1 MPIDKRIPR
10 VLNPDADNKTI
21 EKTSMLDAL
30 NLYSGPE
37 TSTAGNSIYDGGDGM
52 LKNIRGNEEISFHEG
67 ENPLGQTRL
76 IGSVEDTKTEITY
89 LFMYSTIPYYHG
101 VWAYDKHGKLPG
113 SDPNTIRLIYRSN
126 QFSFPQNGFVKG
138 DVVYT
143 NASKVLLDEDPDI
156 GVEFDKDAL
165 IYFTDGV
172 NEPRKI
178 NAYRAFLA
186 GGLSIHGANDVYA
199 EADFI
204 TACPRVPLTPIT
216 FQFDS
221 DESRSVSNFART
233 AGFKFAYQ
241 YVYKDGI
248 ESAISPYSDVAFPQ
262 SVLSQGSQTYVDH
275 SQFNR
280 CVLTIPSENIAEVKQ
295 IRVLAKEGATGGF
308 GVIEEIEDFNDADFQ
323 TYNFYNDRIS
333 RSVSTNEVNK
343 QFDSVP
349 RNAVSQTAVSNRMT
363 YGNYLDGFDNIKT
376 NATVSAVYKERGEDF
391 KTFDIKVQPSIAP
404 LSPEIGNKTNA
415 KTVGF
420 VLDCSDLPSEI
431 SQGTLIDFKLTVAPD
446 RNWHVYDFI
455 DGKSYHQSKYLGPQ
469 EQEAEST
476 YYNNANIQTL
486 FHQTDEE
493 AGLEYLTSNG
503 VNVFGQHTKV
513 NDINLWKF
521 DQPTSQLSGLA
532 ADFAD
537 SINFPPTWLNGQLPA
552 SIGTSAGNP
561 LIFQGAPLVFKVK
574 IRSTQS
580 INAGPEFVAS
590 ALEACFTLRDVGPN
604 LALTNT
610 LNSLGFEIEDEE
622 NSFQARPSYSYDLN
636 IQDGDIIEQPY
647 AGTSPGNDDFR
658 NKLISS
664 VKILNY
670 GSGTTVPGTSKV
682 PMGHFIVN
690 KATLKFYCESVE
702 DGGFIYGD
710 PSKKHLR
717 IGIQNVSGVET
728 VTCVHEVAP
737 LGVSAVF
744 NPQLN
749 IAPFS
754 ISDVPVSSG
763 WIAIKPDTVQ
773 AIISGEDGYS
783 FEDFLSENSI
793 GSLAVNVNYG
803 TIDLIDMAGESVNKN
818 YLLQLGYLDHDDFGI
833 FDPSDGA
840 ELVQGVTPKIR
851 YCLMD
856 GEGGPGGG
864 PSRGGNGNAYDD
876 GLNYFQGSV
885 SVQPQIVAEGTYSGS
900 NNYIQT
906 VFYAGSLSLATIGDG
921 SNAPTCLPLIDAR
934 LTINS
939 NGTTLG
945 PSYPTPFPNPSNNV
959 ALDPLSVNYN
969 LLHSHAEISSVVIN
983 VGEGLYEFD
992 RSFKTEANHDFGI
1005 VYYDQRGRHGFV
1017 NHLDTV
1023 FIDGYSSVE
1032 RGAALYG
1039 PAHVRIQIDH
1049 DPPEWAHHYK
1059 IVYSGNST
1067 VKDFV
1072 QYTAGGAFTKN
1083 TQEISEANSNIYV
1096 SLNYLQGHP
1105 VSYVSAF
1112 GARTPEGGLNFYKFS
1127 PGDKLRV
1134 ISYGSSTNRQYPY
1147 DVEFEVA
1154 DLVKLGDTENPL
1166 WAAGEVPPENTK
1178 GDFVILKNNPNAYGF
1193 SHSDVFSE
1201 SDFWDQN
1208 VVIEL
1213 RTPQK
1218 ERNLDDLIYYEIG
1231 KTYAVVVDSDDALIH
1246 QNADI
1251 EIDKGD
1257 VWFRPVAVN
1266 VREESN
1272 GVFQDIIQT
1281 ESGGD
1286 DILSDS
1292 NFVSVLLEATS
1303 ASDLFRS
1310 DNSFI
1315 GRPNA
1320 IFEDASETVRESTI
1334 THSKPSNPESNK
1346 HSYSSFN
1353 YTTGN
1358 FKDLSEIHGGIQY
1371 MCAQGDQIVVIQRD
1385 KVSLVPVG
1393 KNILSDASGNQSL
1406 ISSAAVLGE
1415 AIVYPGFSGCD
1426 TDPSSV
1432 YDSGEVVYFANK
1444 SVSEIYRWSK
1454 SGVEV
1459 ISDKGMRAMF
1469 RAMFKAHIAAPNEIR
1484 VVGGYD
1490 PLKKEY
1496 LLTII
1501 NVLPRSTEEGILD
1514 SIPQPPGEPTTD
1526 FEDIEFMSAQQAID
1540 YLTLLAE
1547 EEDSSLHPTFG
1558 QIREV
1563 LNLAQTSNPTGV
1575 SSFLA
1580 DLDDDQFVSNSDF
1593 LLYLTILGTSYK
1605 STNSIYDPDD
1615 LALSRQEYTPP
1626 KPSKMP
1632 TFKDTQQAI
1641 DYLIDAGHL
1650 LAGEFQ
1656 ILRNYIRNEVAFNFD
1671 GLGEVNTT
1679 DLLVFLTAY
1688 TQSSIY
1694 SDTAFSEAYPGA
1706 SISNP
1711 QISALDVILY
1721 IIDQG
1726 DLTIGQYFH
1735 LAQHIKV
1742 NLRANAEFQAFSN
1755 NYEDSIVG
1763 SVTASDM
1770 LILLSVLLTDNDTAF
1785 EYSLN
1790 DTAFNNLLPE

>member
-37 TSTAGNSIYDGGDGM
+37 TSTAGISIYDGGDGI
-52 LKNIRGNEEISFHEG
+52 LKNIKGNEEISFHDG
-67 ENPLGQTRL
+67 ESLGGKTRL

-89 LFMYSTIPYYHG
+89 LFIYSTISDYHG

-113 SDPNTIRLIYRSN
+113 SAPNTIRLIYRSN
-126 QFSFPQNGFVKG
+126 QFNFPQNGFVKG

-143 NASKVLLDEDPDI
+143 NASKVLLDEHPDI

-186 GGLSIHGANDVYA
+186 GGNQIHGADIYA

-216 FQFDS
+216 FQFDF
-221 DESRSVSNFART
+221 DESRSVSNFATT

-262 SVLSQGSQTYVDH
+262 SVLNQGSQTYVDH

-295 IRVLAKEGATGGF
+295 IRVLAREGATGGF
-308 GVIEEIEDFNDADFQ
+308 GVIEEIEDFIAEDSQ
-323 TYNFYNDRIS
+323 IYNFYNDRIS
-333 RSVSTNEVNK
+333 RSVSTDEVNK

-404 LSPEIGNKTNA
+404 LEVADKEHA

-431 SQGTLIDFKLTVAPD
+431 SQGTVIDFKLTIAPD

-455 DGKSYHQSKYLGPQ
+455 DGYSYHQSRFLGPQ
-469 EQEAEST
+469 DQEGEST
-476 YYNNANIQTL
+476 LYNNANVQTS
-486 FHQTDEE
+486 FHQTSEE
-493 AGLEYLTSNG
+493 AGADFLDSTQA
-503 VNVFGQHTKV
+503 NVFGVGTKV
-513 NDINLWKF
+513 NDTCYWVF
-521 DQPTSQLSGLA
+521 DPPSQIGGDNPNESY
-532 ADFAD
+532 D
-537 SINFPPTWLNGQLPA
+537 TLPGIWSAGTFDA
-552 SIGTSAGNP
+552 SLGTSAGNP

-574 IRSTQS
+574 IRSTQT
-580 INAGPEFVAS
+580 INTGPVSVAS
-590 ALEACFTLRDVGPN
+590 ALEACFTLQDVGN
-604 LALTNT
+604 TLVLSST

-622 NSFQARPSYSYDLN
+622 NSFQARPSYSYDLG
-636 IQDGDIIEQPY
+636 IQDGDIIQNPY
-647 AGTSPGNDDFR
+647 FGTQAENDDFR

-664 VKILNY
+664 VKID
-670 GSGTTVPGTSKV
+670 SGFSTTGGEFTPALYKV
-682 PMGHFIVN
+682 PIGHFIVN
-690 KATLKFYCESVE
+690 KASLEFYCESVADPSFI
-702 DGGFIYGD
+702 DGS

-717 IGIQNVSGVET
+717 IGILNVEDVET
-728 VTCVHEVAP
+728 VTCVHEIP
-737 LGVSAVF
+737 SF
-744 NPQLN
+744 QQLSGSFGLL
-749 IAPFS
+749 PTLQSEFQ
-754 ISDVPVSSG
+754 VSSG
-763 WIAIKPDTVQ
+763 WIAIKPETVQ
-773 AIISGEDGYS
+773 SIISGETPFS
-783 FEDFLSENSI
+783 QFLAENGLNPNI
-793 GSLAVNVNYG
+793 NVNTNEGLTYAN
-803 TIDLIDMAGESVNKN
+803 DPAGLPVNKN
-818 YLLQLGYLDHDDFGI
+818 YLLQLGYLDYSVFDI
-833 FDPSDGA
+833 FDPLDGGQP
-840 ELVQGVTPKIR
+840 EQVTPKIR

-864 PSRGGNGNAYDD
+864 PSRGGGSGNAYDD
-876 GLNYFQGSV
+876 NLLDLQASV
-885 SVQPQIVAEGTYSGS
+885 TVQPVDAFSGS
-900 NNYIQT
+900 IYDYTQT
-906 VFYAGSLSLATIGDG
+906 VFYSGTIVASLEEEITS
-921 SNAPTCLPLIDAR
+921 LPLIKCRAYNGELDAFYPAPFA
-934 LTINS
+934 NS
-939 NGTTLG
+939 
-945 PSYPTPFPNPSNNV
+945 SNPQV
-959 ALDPLSVNYN
+959 LDPESVNYN
-969 LLHSHAEISSVVIN
+969 LLHSHAEISSVVVN

-1039 PAHVRIQIDH
+1039 PAHVRIQINH

-1083 TQEISEANSNIYV
+1083 TGQEISEANSNIYV

-1147 DVEFEVA
+1147 DVEFEVV

-1193 SHSDVFSE
+1193 SHADVFSG

-1231 KTYAVVVDSDDALIH
+1231 KTYAVVVDSDDTLIH

-1459 ISDKGMRAMF
+1459 ISDKGMTAMF
-1469 RAMFKAHIAAPNEIR
+1469 RAMFKAHIAADNEIR

-1501 NVLPRSTEEGILD
+1501 NVPPRVTDEEVLD

-1580 DLDDDQFVSNSDF
+1580 DLDNDQFVSNSDF
-1593 LLYLTILGTSYK
+1593 LLYLSVLGTSYE

-1615 LALSRQEYTPP
+1615 LALNRQEYTLP

-1632 TFKDTQQAI
+1632 TFKDTQQAV

-1679 DLLVFLTAY
+1679 DLLVFITAFGE
-1688 TQSSIY
+1688 SSIY

-1721 IIDQG
+1721 IINQG

-1742 NLRANAEFQAFSN
+1742 NLRSNAQFQAFSD
-1755 NYEDSIVG
+1755 NYENSIVG
-1763 SVTASDM
+1763 SVTAADM